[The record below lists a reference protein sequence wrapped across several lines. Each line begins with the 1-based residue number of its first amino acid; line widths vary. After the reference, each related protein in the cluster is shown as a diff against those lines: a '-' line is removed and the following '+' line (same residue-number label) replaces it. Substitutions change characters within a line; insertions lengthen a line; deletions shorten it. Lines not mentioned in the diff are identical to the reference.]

1 MCAPFA
7 CPKYATQNRVR
18 NRPMTTTIHILI
30 IDMDA
35 ETLKACK
42 EILSSRKATTVATCD
57 SRAAMRQFGTCNPD
71 IVLTEMVMPERDGIE
86 VLREI
91 KRAAPQTKVIAM
103 SGGGASLPTEFVLH
117 VARRLGADGTVSK
130 PVDATRL
137 LEAIDKVLSDSS

>member
-1 MCAPFA
+1 MCGLFA
-7 CPKYATQNRVR
+7 CPKYATR
-18 NRPMTTTIHILI
+18 NRERNGLMRTTIHILI

-35 ETLKACK
+35 ETLKACE
-42 EILSSRKATTVATCD
+42 EILSSRKGTTVTTCD
-57 SRAAMRQFGTCNPD
+57 NRAAMREFGACNPD

-91 KRAAPQTKVIAM
+91 KGAVPQTKVIAM
-103 SGGGASLPTEFVLH
+103 SGGGASLSTEFVLH

-137 LEAIDKVLSDSS
+137 LEAIEMVLSSSS